1 VLGRYEPQLIVPP
14 PTHRMLALILL
25 GGLLA
30 SDTVSPPPFE
40 AEARARAR
48 TGEVPAR
55 IIVHPQPEVPLVA
68 LRLSILADD
77 PPGYSGTAHL
87 VQHLQLRQMEQEAAQ
102 VGARVQIARTADA
115 IVYSVMGPA
124 VELDYLA
131 RVLRLA
137 LVVPAFGTGDF
148 LVAMHE
154 LAEER
159 LAEWETAE
167 GHVLAT
173 LRSQFFPHRL
183 PAPGSQEAANRLTA
197 EQIPALWDYIYHPD
211 RVSLVGVGNVTP
223 NDVQAVFGDLRDA
236 RPARITPLTETVPI
250 SPLAPPE
257 ATHGW
262 FGVGWLATDADPVA
276 VALLGRLLE
285 RHLRSRMTTVSLRVE
300 HWWTRDGQ
308 ALVAV
313 AATSETERPN
323 ARRILAN
330 PLGALQRELDTAA
343 VRAAGTALRRE
354 LVFYAR
360 TPDRFAELL
369 GSFADRG
376 GALDTQQFYDT
387 LEQLRLGD
395 VLLAMD
401 ALRAVEPVRVEVAP
415 QRVRSQ

>member
-1 VLGRYEPQLIVPP
+1 
-14 PTHRMLALILL
+14 
-25 GGLLA
+25 
-30 SDTVSPPPFE
+30 
-40 AEARARAR
+40 
-48 TGEVPAR
+48 
-55 IIVHPQPEVPLVA
+55 VPLVA

-102 VGARVQIARTADA
+102 VGARVQIARNADA

-124 VELDYLA
+124 VELDHLA

-137 LVVPAFGTGDF
+137 LVVPSVGAGDF
-148 LVAMHE
+148 LAAMHE

-173 LRSQFFPHRL
+173 LRSQLFPHRL
-183 PAPGSQEAANRLTA
+183 PAAGSQEAAARLTPA
-197 EQIPALWDYIYHPD
+197 RIPALWDHIYHPG
-211 RVSLVGVGNVTP
+211 RVSVVAVGSVTP
-223 NDVQAVFGDLRDA
+223 AEVEAVFGGLRDA
-236 RPARITPLTETVPI
+236 RDASITPFTETVPL

-285 RHLRSRMTTVSLRVE
+285 RHLRTRLNVVSLRVE
-300 HWWTRDGQ
+300 HWWTHEGQ

-313 AATSETERPN
+313 AATSEAERRN
-323 ARRILAN
+323 ARRILTD
-330 PLGALQRELDTAA
+330 PLAALQGELNTAA

-376 GALDTQQFYDT
+376 STLEAQAFYDA
-387 LEQLRLGD
+387 LEQVRLGD

-415 QRVRSQ
+415 QRVTSQ